1 MCNFDYLYPENE
13 FFSSIDVIDLLN
25 QKPWLKLINAKIVG
39 KKSFE
44 TFEEEMEEAIK
55 FLKITRFG

>member
-1 MCNFDYLYPENE
+1 MNFSVPLR
-13 FFSSIDVIDLLN
+13 
-25 QKPWLKLINAKIVG
+25 LKLINAKIVG

-55 FLKITRFG
+55 FLKLQDLDRVVNYLEKKID